1 MADDIKR
8 VTYDVPAAPVKNTR
22 RRQRQQPASK
32 PKPVP
37 TPTIPVAQAA
47 GAAPAKPPAVAPTKP
62 PVAAKPQAA
71 GSPVPLPIL
80 ATTHAVGG
88 KRKKPS
94 LKVALPYNNS
104 SVAAVTTPTK
114 PVQQQYKPRPAI
126 KIVSRET
133 RRVLPQPT
141 VGKVL
146 INPEKRKNVTLKRRF
161 AEKRITVRI
170 ENPSK
175 VRKTRDAIRRKVANM
190 PLVDVSKKLHERGL
204 GKLNSKL
211 AEDLQRKMLVDL
223 MMFPVPV

>member
-22 RRQRQQPASK
+22 RQSRRSRQEPPTK

-47 GAAPAKPPAVAPTKP
+47 GAALVKP
-62 PVAAKPQAA
+62 PVAAAKPQVSAAKPQVA
-71 GSPVPLPIL
+71 GSPVPLPMM

-88 KRKKPS
+88 KPKKPS

-104 SVAAVTTPTK
+104 HVAAVATPTK
-114 PVQQQYKPRPAI
+114 EQMPRPAI
-126 KIVSRET
+126 KIVQRET
-133 RRVLPQPT
+133 RRAAAPLPP
-141 VGKVL
+141 VSKVL

-190 PLVDVSKKLHERGL
+190 PLADVTKKLHERGM
-204 GKLNSKL
+204 GKPNSKL